1 MSASMQE
8 APAGSKPKSVSQFW
22 RSKHHTELAAVLL
35 MALATLG
42 SSWSGFQGSIWNG
55 IQIFRLADAAGLE
68 RLASEDRLE
77 ANQHLNLDAALFLAY
92 VRSVSEDKQQDA
104 TFVLAR
110 MRPEAQKAMEAWLAT
125 DPRHG
130 SNAPSSP
137 FVMSA
142 YHLQALSDAKEQ
154 GERSAV
160 AYDQAR
166 SANRNSDTCTML
178 TVFFAVA
185 LFLAGVVTGL
195 DEARKQ
201 WVVIGLSLAMICL
214 ASLILATLPIV
225 HRA

>member
-1 MSASMQE
+1 MQE
-8 APAGSKPKSVSQFW
+8 APAGSKAESAPQLSRTK
-22 RSKHHTELAAVLL
+22 RHTELAAVLL

-55 IQIFRLADAAGLE
+55 IHIFRLADAAGLE
-68 RLASEDRLE
+68 RVASENRLE
-77 ANQHLNLDAALFLAY
+77 ANQRINLDVALFLAY
-92 VRSVSEDKQQDA
+92 VRSVSQDKQQDA

-125 DPRHG
+125 DPRHS

-142 YHLQALSDAKEQ
+142 YRSQALSDAKEQ
-154 GERSAV
+154 GQRSAV

-166 SANRNSDTCTML
+166 SANRYSDTYTML
-178 TVFFAVA
+178 TVFYAVA
-185 LFLAGVVTGL
+185 LFLAGVVTSL
-195 DEARKQ
+195 KEARRQ
-201 WVVIGLSLAMICL
+201 WVVVGLSLAMICL